1 MVEKKFSLDPNGYSR
16 CYINDERF
24 LWSNKL
30 GPIID
35 RYLVFRARQGDSD
48 AFCRIYE
55 KYRDC
60 LLVSAVAL
68 SNDINI
74 AEDSVQDTFVYFAE
88 HLDGF
93 SLTGTL
99 KGYLATCVANR
110 VRYHI
115 RSRKRQLSGLEE
127 ADVIQSKLY
136 DPSKGIILNEQLK
149 KLTLAL
155 MELPAEQREVV
166 VLHTQGEM
174 RFGAIAKSLKVPLN
188 TVKSRYRYGIG
199 KLRSSLKSEVEK

>member
-1 MVEKKFSLDPNGYSR
+1 M
-16 CYINDERF
+16 
-24 LWSNKL
+24 
-30 GPIID
+30 GPLVD
-35 RYLVFRARQGDSD
+35 RYLVFGARYGDRD
-48 AFCRIYE
+48 AFRRIYE
-55 KYRDC
+55 KYRDS
-60 LLVSAVAL
+60 LLVLAIAL

-93 SLTGTL
+93 SLTGSL

-115 RSRKRQLSGLEE
+115 RSKKRQFSRIEE
-127 ADVIQSKLY
+127 ADVIPSKLY
-136 DPSKGIILNEQLK
+136 DPTNGISLSEQLRK
-149 KLTLAL
+149 VTLAL
-155 MELPAEQREVV
+155 TELPAKQREVV

-174 RFGAIAKSLKVPLN
+174 RFGAIAKALKVPLN

-199 KLRSSLKSEVEK
+199 KLRSSLRSEMKE

>member
-1 MVEKKFSLDPNGYSR
+1 M
-16 CYINDERF
+16 
-24 LWSNKL
+24 

-35 RYLVFRARQGDSD
+35 RYLVYRARQGDSE

-55 KYRDC
+55 KYRDS
-60 LLVSAVAL
+60 LLALAITL
-68 SNDINI
+68 SNDVNI

-110 VRYHI
+110 VRYHT
-115 RSRKRQLSGLEE
+115 RSKRRRFSDLEE
-127 ADVIQSKLY
+127 ANGVESNLCE
-136 DPSKGIILNEQLK
+136 PSDGIILNEQLK
-149 KLTLAL
+149 KLASAL
-155 MELPAEQREVV
+155 TKLPTEQREVI
-166 VLHTQGEM
+166 VLHTQGQM
-174 RFGAIAKSLKVPLN
+174 RFNVIAKSLNVPLN

-199 KLRSSLKSEVEK
+199 KLRTLLKTEVEK

>member
-1 MVEKKFSLDPNGYSR
+1 M
-16 CYINDERF
+16 
-24 LWSNKL
+24 

-35 RYLVFRARQGDSD
+35 RYLVFRARQGDSG

-55 KYRDC
+55 KYRGS
-60 LLVSAVAL
+60 LLISAITL

-88 HLDGF
+88 HLNGF

-99 KGYLATCVANR
+99 KGYLTTCVANR

-115 RSRKRQLSGLEE
+115 RSKKRRFSSLEE
-127 ADVIQSKLY
+127 ADVIESELC
-136 DPSKGIILNEQLK
+136 DPSEGIILNEQLK
-149 KLTLAL
+149 KLTSAL
-155 MELPAEQREVV
+155 TKLPAEQREVI
-166 VLHTQGEM
+166 VLHTQGQM
-174 RFGAIAKSLKVPLN
+174 RFQAIAKSLKIPLN

-199 KLRSSLKSEVEK
+199 KLRASLKREVDK

>member
-1 MVEKKFSLDPNGYSR
+1 
-16 CYINDERF
+16 
-24 LWSNKL
+24 L

-35 RYLVFRARQGDSD
+35 RYLVNRARQGDSK

-55 KYRDC
+55 KYRDS
-60 LLVSAVAL
+60 LLVSAIAL
-68 SNDINI
+68 SNDVNI

-88 HLDGF
+88 HIDGF

-115 RSRKRQLSGLEE
+115 RSKRRRFSGLEE
-127 ADVIQSKLY
+127 ANGIESNLCE
-136 DPSKGIILNEQLK
+136 PSDGIILNEQLK
-149 KLTLAL
+149 KLASAL
-155 MELPAEQREVV
+155 TKLPVEQREVI
-166 VLHTQGEM
+166 VLHTQGQM
-174 RFGAIAKSLKVPLN
+174 RFRAIAKSLNVSLN

-199 KLRSSLKSEVEK
+199 KLRELFKTEVEK

>member
-1 MVEKKFSLDPNGYSR
+1 
-16 CYINDERF
+16 
-24 LWSNKL
+24 L
-30 GPIID
+30 GPIND
-35 RYLVFRARQGDSD
+35 RYLVYRARQGDSK

-55 KYRDC
+55 KYRDS
-60 LLVSAVAL
+60 LLVSAIAL
-68 SNDINI
+68 SNDVNI

-115 RSRKRQLSGLEE
+115 RSKRRQFSGIEE
-127 ADVIQSKLY
+127 ADGIESNLCE
-136 DPSKGIILNEQLK
+136 PSEGIILNEHLK
-149 KLTLAL
+149 TLTLAL
-155 MELPAEQREVV
+155 TKLPAEQREII

-174 RFGAIAKSLKVPLN
+174 RFRAIAKSLKVPLN

-199 KLRSSLKSEVEK
+199 KLRALLKSEVEK

>member
-1 MVEKKFSLDPNGYSR
+1 M
-16 CYINDERF
+16 
-24 LWSNKL
+24 

-35 RYLVFRARQGDSD
+35 RYLVHRAREGDSE

-55 KYRDC
+55 KYRDS
-60 LLVSAVAL
+60 LLVSAIAL
-68 SNDINI
+68 SNDVNI

-115 RSRKRQLSGLEE
+115 RSKRRRFSGIEE
-127 ADVIQSKLY
+127 ANGIESNLCEPCD
-136 DPSKGIILNEQLK
+136 GIILNEQLI
-149 KLTLAL
+149 KLTSAL
-155 MELPAEQREVV
+155 TKLPAEQREVI
-166 VLHTQGEM
+166 VLHTQGQM
-174 RFGAIAKSLKVPLN
+174 RFRAIAKSLNVSLN

-199 KLRSSLKSEVEK
+199 KLRELLKTEVEK

>member
-1 MVEKKFSLDPNGYSR
+1 M
-16 CYINDERF
+16 
-24 LWSNKL
+24 

-35 RYLVFRARQGDSD
+35 RYLVHRAREGDSE

-55 KYRDC
+55 KYRDS
-60 LLVSAVAL
+60 LLVSAIAL
-68 SNDINI
+68 SNDVNI

-115 RSRKRQLSGLEE
+115 RSKRRRFSGMEE
-127 ADVIQSKLY
+127 AEEIQSNLCE
-136 DPSKGIILNEQLK
+136 PSDGIILNEQLK
-149 KLTLAL
+149 KLAMAL
-155 MELPAEQREVV
+155 TKLPPEQREVI
-166 VLHTQGEM
+166 VLHTQGKM
-174 RFGAIAKSLKVPLN
+174 KFRAIAKSLNISLN

-199 KLRSSLKSEVEK
+199 KLRTLLKTEVEK

>member
-1 MVEKKFSLDPNGYSR
+1 M
-16 CYINDERF
+16 
-24 LWSNKL
+24 

-35 RYLVFRARQGDSD
+35 RYLVHRAREGDSE

-55 KYRDC
+55 KYRDS
-60 LLVSAVAL
+60 LLVSAIAL
-68 SNDINI
+68 SNDVNI

-115 RSRKRQLSGLEE
+115 RSKRRRFSGLEE
-127 ADVIQSKLY
+127 ANGIESNLCE
-136 DPSKGIILNEQLK
+136 PSDGIILNEQLI
-149 KLTLAL
+149 KLTSAL
-155 MELPAEQREVV
+155 TKLPAEQREVI
-166 VLHTQGEM
+166 VLHTQGQM
-174 RFGAIAKSLKVPLN
+174 RFRSIAKSLNISLN
-188 TVKSRYRYGIG
+188 TVKSRYRYGIE
-199 KLRSSLKSEVEK
+199 KLRELLKNEVEK

>member
-1 MVEKKFSLDPNGYSR
+1 MVSKAKQGN
-16 CYINDERF
+16 
-24 LWSNKL
+24 SN
-30 GPIID
+30 
-35 RYLVFRARQGDSD
+35 

-55 KYRDC
+55 KYRDS
-60 LLVSAVAL
+60 LLVSAIAL

-115 RSRKRQLSGLEE
+115 RSKKRQFSGLEE

-136 DPSKGIILNEQLK
+136 DPSKGIMLNEQLK

-174 RFGAIAKSLKVPLN
+174 RFRAIAKSLKVPLN

-199 KLRSSLKSEVEK
+199 KLRSSLKREVEK